1 MLITT
6 SKILP
11 LLTKL
16 FFQTGS
22 SKQKFSYTDCLLLS
36 ALFKRNLIRFYY
48 ILRLSQYFLII
59 RDENVTFKIEVR
71 RGTKCWMRN
80 ILEAVWRMDMWVA
93 CRLLNASFIFN
104 GIEYAKLRLYLCFYK
119 FDLFAGRRFW
129 TLFFPKKYTSAY
141 TWIDSYASIYGNV
154 SS

>member
-1 MLITT
+1 MLINT

-16 FFQTGS
+16 SFQTGS

-36 ALFKRNLIRFYY
+36 ALFKRNLIRF
-48 ILRLSQYFLII
+48 
-59 RDENVTFKIEVR
+59 
-71 RGTKCWMRN
+71 
-80 ILEAVWRMDMWVA
+80 WVA

-141 TWIDSYASIYGNV
+141 T
-154 SS
+154 